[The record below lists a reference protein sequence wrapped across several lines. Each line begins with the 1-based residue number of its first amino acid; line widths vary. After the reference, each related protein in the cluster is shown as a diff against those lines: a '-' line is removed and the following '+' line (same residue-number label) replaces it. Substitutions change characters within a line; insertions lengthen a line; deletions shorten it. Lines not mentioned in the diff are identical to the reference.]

1 MSSEQN
7 QQPPLAPQ
15 FCVSGCGFYGNPTTR
30 NMCSKC
36 HREHLQQNQTTETET
51 VSQIPPARE
60 GGGPIAIAAQAYS
73 SPMMS
78 EETLSQPTH
87 PAAPVPTDGY
97 LYVKDTP
104 TAISSSSQRTP
115 EPPEEQQTDHTCDK
129 QAAPKQTNTSRCWQ
143 CNKKVGLLGF
153 QCRCGFFFC
162 GDHRYADTHDCVFDY
177 KTFGREQLSK
187 ANQKVVAEKLHKI

>member
-7 QQPPLAPQ
+7 QQPPSLPPQ
-15 FCVSGCGFYGNPTTR
+15 FCVNGCGFYGNPPTR

-36 HREHLQQNQTTETET
+36 HREHLKRDQVQVESVSQSQIAAALESCKSVTSQAYTSMREEALSQTTP
-51 VSQIPPARE
+51 S
-60 GGGPIAIAAQAYS
+60 
-73 SPMMS
+73 
-78 EETLSQPTH
+78 
-87 PAAPVPTDGY
+87 APVPTDSY
-97 LYVKDTP
+97 IYVKDSATSLSASSVLTP
-104 TAISSSSQRTP
+104 D
-115 EPPEEQQTDHTCDK
+115 PPEQQPDLNTDK
-129 QAAPKQTNTSRCWQ
+129 QAEAKQTNTSRCWQ